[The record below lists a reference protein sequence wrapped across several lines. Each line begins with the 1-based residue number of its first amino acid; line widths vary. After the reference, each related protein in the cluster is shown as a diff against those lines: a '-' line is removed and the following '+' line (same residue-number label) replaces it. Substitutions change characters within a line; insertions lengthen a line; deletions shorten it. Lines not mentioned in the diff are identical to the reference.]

1 MLTPTVKAQ
10 TGNLIGFPYS
20 YITLPWHKRKH
31 RVFGMMISCTVL
43 ALLLYPGG
51 KEKYS
56 YLVFMFPQ
64 YEIHS
69 ENVLC
74 S

>member
-1 MLTPTVKAQ
+1 MGKVQ

-20 YITLPWHKRKH
+20 YITLPPKKPKTKH
-31 RVFGMMISCTVL
+31 RDFGMMILCTVL

-56 YLVFMFPQ
+56 YLVFMFPEC
-64 YEIHS
+64 EIHS
-69 ENVLC
+69 ETVLC
-74 S
+74 P